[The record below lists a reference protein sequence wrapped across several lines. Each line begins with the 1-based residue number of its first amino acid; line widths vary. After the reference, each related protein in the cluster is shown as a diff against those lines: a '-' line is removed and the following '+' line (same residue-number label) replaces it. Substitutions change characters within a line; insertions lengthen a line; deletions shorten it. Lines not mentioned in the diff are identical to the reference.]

1 MNKLELITALEY
13 GREAFLELFTELD
26 DEEMLVADPKTG
38 WSLKD
43 ILCHLTRW
51 EAEVVKLLWQLNQ
64 GQKPT
69 TAHFL
74 GDEID
79 QINARWLEEDRARPL
94 DRVLNDYHGVRVQTI
109 RRVEAFMDQDLND
122 PNRFHLLKNKAV
134 WEWVAGDSYEH
145 EAEHTDQVAAIV
157 TYVNSGRQE
166 RG

>member
-1 MNKLELITALEY
+1 MNKLELITALEN
-13 GREAFLELFTELD
+13 GREAFLELFTELE
-26 DEEMLVADPKTG
+26 DEEMLVPDPKNG

-51 EAEVVKLLWQLNQ
+51 EAEVVKLLWQLKQ

-74 GDEID
+74 GVEID
-79 QINARWLEEDRARPL
+79 QINSRWLEEDRTRPL
-94 DRVLNDYHGVRVQTI
+94 DRVLSDYHGVRNQTI

-122 PNRFHLLKNKAV
+122 PNRFPWLKSRAV

-145 EAEHTDQVAAIV
+145 EAEHIDQVLAIV
-157 TYVNSGRQE
+157 SYVKSGHKD